1 MSVAYQS
8 WEVAS
13 GPTMGF
19 KMAIQSNMC
28 AVSDVLVS
36 DVPNYMINAHSSPEP
51 FTKTGLGGS
60 DGLKGL
66 TFPNHIVLPPQDTVI
81 RGFSSLS
88 LQPQSQLEA
97 NSPSEDRRS
106 MPVCK
111 SSSKSLEFSHHA
123 VVAGNESISCGF
135 AARPAG
141 HLVQGTFL
149 DSQQSST
156 TFDQNLMPHYMISR
170 VGSVNVVST
179 GTAFLPNPCT
189 LGARNST
196 RARGMGMPWTLSP
209 PSEDHG
215 DGGLY
220 GFSSTHHSPKR
231 TLDVVAEDKP
241 WEEGSS
247 VTMCDQSELDT
258 LSTSSTDSFSSLHD
272 EPVEVSSSSGEGLFG
287 VGEAE
292 VQSEFKGPSS
302 FSVGFSPPRKGL
314 SRFYAGK
321 SRSFSCLAD
330 VVSLKDLAKPES
342 PYAKKRKCNVGRS
355 SNASRPQL
363 PPLQKGAASI
373 SKKSVYNGKSTLA
386 LAVAMSTRE
395 DVLSVED
402 NGTQKFVGVQRCQS
416 SPLTSRSYSL
426 SDLQGVTGSHISP
439 C

>member
-97 NSPSEDRRS
+97 NSPSEDR
-106 MPVCK
+106 
-111 SSSKSLEFSHHA
+111 
-123 VVAGNESISCGF
+123 
-135 AARPAG
+135 
-141 HLVQGTFL
+141 